1 MADKNVIS
9 MFRAAVGMLG
19 GRANLAARAG
29 ITFDGKRDIYAYLGY
44 KRTLTYDDYY
54 DRYRRGG
61 IASRLVD
68 AYPQATWRQRPVL
81 LDPGSQLQD
90 DRSEFVK
97 AFDSMAKRL
106 NLYHYFERADKL
118 AGIGRYSVVMIGV
131 KGGQPL
137 ETRLPNVSSFDDIIY
152 ITPYSEENAEAK
164 EYDTNPSSE
173 RFGLP
178 TVYGVTIGKGIPKRN
193 VHYTRLLHISEG
205 LLEDDI
211 FGRPRMEPVWN
222 YLDDLDKIMGGSAE
236 GVWRTVDRG
245 IQFDVDK
252 DADLS
257 PEDEED
263 FTNEIEEY
271 IHNFKRYIKTRGIKA
286 TPLGSEVASVKDNF
300 DAIVSLVG
308 GTLGIPTRILLGSE
322 RGQLAS
328 SSDERNFS
336 SRVKERQQSYAEPIM
351 IRSFTN
357 RLKLSGMEVPEYEV
371 SWPDVST
378 LTDKERS
385 DVAARFAQAIRGVSS
400 QAPDNIVMPP
410 EDFRKR
416 FIDD

>member
-1 MADKNVIS
+1 MVSKNVIS
-9 MFRAAVGMLG
+9 LFRAAAGMIG
-19 GRANLAARAG
+19 SRADLAARAG
-29 ITFDGKRDIYAYLGY
+29 ITFNGRRDIYAYLGY
-44 KRTLTYDDYY
+44 KRYLTYDDYY

-68 AYPQATWRQRPVL
+68 AYPQATWRQRPIL
-81 LDPGSQLQD
+81 LDPDKQLQD

-97 AFDSMAKRL
+97 AFDDMAKRL

-137 ETRLPNVSSFDDIIY
+137 ETPLPRVSSFDDIIY
-152 ITPYSEENAEAK
+152 ITPYSEENAEVK
-164 EYDTNPSSE
+164 EYDTNPASE

-178 TVYGVTIGKGIPKRN
+178 TVYGVSISKNLPKRN

-205 LLEDDI
+205 LLEDDVY
-211 FGRPRMEPVWN
+211 GKPRMEPVWN

-245 IQFDVDK
+245 IQFDIDK
-252 DADLS
+252 DATLD
-257 PEDEED
+257 PEDED
-263 FTNEIEEY
+263 NFTDEIEEY
-271 IHNFKRYIKTRGIKA
+271 IHNFKRYIKTRGVTA
-286 TPLGSEVASVKDNF
+286 RPLGSEVASVKDNF
-300 DAIVSLVG
+300 DATVSLIG
-308 GTLGIPTRILLGSE
+308 GTLGIPSRILLGSE

-351 IRSFTN
+351 MRSFTN
-357 RLKLSGMEVPEYEV
+357 RLRLTGMEVPEYVV

-385 DVAARFAQAIRGVSS
+385 DVAARFAQAIRSVSS
-400 QAPDNIVMPP
+400 QEPENQVMSP

-416 FIDD
+416 FVDD